1 MSFYKLIGDRI
12 YFGLSKDIAA
22 KFGLDVEDVRKVT
35 LDWLNSDTKKPEKD
49 AEPKVIEK
57 DVKPKIVKV
66 KKETEDTP
74 KPSKTT
80 KSKAPKEVEDKPTA
94 KTTKSKAPKEVE
106 DKPTTKPSKTTKSK
120 ASKEEVPA
128 TKSTSKEVAKQ
139 DLPKKEVPPK
149 KKGKEEVEPKK
160 SKPSPDD
167 KLINGIEAAKKA
179 GKFYCVNNNRIIAD
193 SPKMREKYDFY
204 KDHCVA
210 GIPDS
215 PELDE
220 ALNKL
225 SAQVAEPEN
234 DFEIIPPPKDD
245 KPKSKSDKTK
255 KSTKTKSSD
264 KDTSKPKDVIQ
275 SLNDELESILE
286 EE

>member
-12 YFGLSKDIAA
+12 YFDLSKVIAA

-49 AEPKVIEK
+49 VEPKVIEK

-80 KSKAPKEVEDKPTA
+80 KSKAPKEKVEDKPTA
-94 KTTKSKAPKEVE
+94 
-106 DKPTTKPSKTTKSK
+106 KPSKTTKSK
-120 ASKEEVPA
+120 ASKEKVPVI
-128 TKSTSKEVAKQ
+128 TSKEV
-139 DLPKKEVPPK
+139 PP
-149 KKGKEEVEPKK
+149 KKGKEEVELKK

-167 KLINGIEAAKKA
+167 KLIKGIEAAKKA

-204 KDHCVA
+204 KNDHVA

-225 SAQVAEPEN
+225 SAKDLTPEN
-234 DFEIIPPPKDD
+234 DFEIIPPPKDN
-245 KPKSKSDKTK
+245 KPKSKTDKTKTK

>member
-12 YFGLSKDIAA
+12 YFDLSKVIAA

-120 ASKEEVPA
+120 ASKEKVPVI
-128 TKSTSKEVAKQ
+128 TSKEV
-139 DLPKKEVPPK
+139 PP
-149 KKGKEEVEPKK
+149 KKGKEEVELKK

-167 KLINGIEAAKKA
+167 KLIKGIEAAKKA

-204 KDHCVA
+204 KNDHVA

-225 SAQVAEPEN
+225 SAKDLTPEN
-234 DFEIIPPPKDD
+234 DFEIIPPPKDN
-245 KPKSKSDKTK
+245 KPKSKTDKTKTK